1 MNELEQEYAGKID
14 FIKVDIATTNGY
26 CEFTKW
32 GFSHTPSMVYRDR
45 NGNTVYTMDTF
56 TEKDAMK
63 QKLDDLL
70 NR

>member
-1 MNELEQEYAGKID
+1 MNELEQEYTGKID

-26 CEFTKW
+26 CEFMEW
-32 GFSHTPSMVYRDR
+32 EFSHTPSMIYRDTS
-45 NGNTVYTMDTF
+45 GNVIQTTDSF

-70 NR
+70 SR